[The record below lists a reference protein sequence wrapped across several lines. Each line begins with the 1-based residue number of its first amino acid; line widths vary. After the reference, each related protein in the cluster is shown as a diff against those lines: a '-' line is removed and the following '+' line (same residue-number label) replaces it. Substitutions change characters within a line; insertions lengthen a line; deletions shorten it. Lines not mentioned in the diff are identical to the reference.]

1 MSVNASSDKEYI
13 SIITLFWS
21 LGNYTLY
28 WYESDTFFFFSS
40 DHFSPFGRRMFAS
53 FLTHLH
59 DTIPTPFLM
68 L

>member
-28 WYESDTFFFFSS
+28 WYESDTFFFFLVVII
-40 DHFSPFGRRMFAS
+40 SPHLEEECLHL
-53 FLTHLH
+53 FLP
-59 DTIPTPFLM
+59 IYMTPFPPHS
-68 L
+68 